1 MIRGTTPTLEFTL
14 PFDVTLIENA
24 YITFSQNGEVVLEK
38 SLSDCEKSA
47 DKLTLRLTQEDTL
60 KFISPNIV
68 EIQLRVKTFE
78 NDALASNII
87 KTSVEKILKDG
98 VI

>member
-38 SLSDCEKSA
+38 SLSDCEKSV